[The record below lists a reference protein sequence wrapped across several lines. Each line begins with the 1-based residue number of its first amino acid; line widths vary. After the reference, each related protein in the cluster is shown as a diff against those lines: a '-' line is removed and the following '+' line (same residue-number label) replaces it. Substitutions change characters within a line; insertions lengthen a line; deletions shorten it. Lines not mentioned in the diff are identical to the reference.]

1 MRKLNIIQRRRVW
14 VMVGAVFVVLVLAPW
29 LMTGWERRHA
39 GGPEMTKSG
48 TEHTTQQERSEMQG
62 MPMTPTGESG
72 PAQAYAM
79 VTPTKQQLIGVK
91 TAVVETRPL
100 ETTVRAVG
108 RVEYNEERI
117 THINLRVS
125 GWVEE
130 LFVDYT
136 GQVVHK
142 GQPLFTLY
150 SPDLVASQDEYLLAL
165 RTQVKVKDSP
175 LAEVQEQAEHMVEAA
190 RDRLRL
196 WTVSDQ
202 QLDELAR
209 RGKAKTAM
217 PIYSPFSG
225 YVTEK
230 KVFRGMFVEPGMRL
244 YTIADLSTVWVNAE
258 IYEFEVPF
266 VTVGQ
271 QATITFSSYPGQP
284 FYGRVSYIYPYLNE
298 QARTVKVRLELPNPG
313 LRLKPDMY
321 GDVLL
326 KIDRGNQVAVPEQ
339 AVLDSGT
346 RKQVFLVRGEGLFEP
361 REVKVGPKI
370 GSFYEVQEGVKP
382 GDRVVTSGN
391 FLIDSESKLMAA
403 TDMMGSLGMG
413 GIRMEQ
419 AQMGQMDMGGMPMG
433 ETQPEQSKQMAKASG
448 EKKAGGLT
456 LALSTEPAPPR
467 IGDNLIRVTVKGDGG
482 KLVVNAKVQLT
493 YTMPM
498 PGMMPATVPMKPGND
513 GAYEAKVNLGMGGR
527 WDLTVTVQRAGEAD
541 VKDSFSVT
549 AGGAG
554 MSGMQGM

>member
-1 MRKLNIIQRRRVW
+1 
-14 VMVGAVFVVLVLAPW
+14 
-29 LMTGWERRHA
+29 
-39 GGPEMTKSG
+39 
-48 TEHTTQQERSEMQG
+48 
-62 MPMTPTGESG
+62 
-72 PAQAYAM
+72 
-79 VTPTKQQLIGVK
+79 
-91 TAVVETRPL
+91 
-100 ETTVRAVG
+100 
-108 RVEYNEERI
+108 
-117 THINLRVS
+117 
-125 GWVEE
+125 VEE

-165 RTQVKVKDSP
+165 RTQAKVKDSP
-175 LAEVQEQAEHMVEAA
+175 LAEVHEQAEHMVDAA

-209 RGKAKTAM
+209 RGKAKTAI

-266 VTVGQ
+266 VKVDQ
-271 QATITFSSYPGQP
+271 QAAITFSSYPGQP

-298 QARTVKVRLELPNPG
+298 QARTVKVRVELPNPG
-313 LRLKPDMY
+313 LRLKPEMY

-326 KIDRGNQVAVPEQ
+326 KINRGNQVAVPEQ

-370 GSFYEVQEGVKP
+370 GAFYEVQEGIEA

-403 TDMMGSLGMG
+403 MDMMGSLGMG
-413 GIRMEQ
+413 GIKMEQ
-419 AQMGQMDMGGMPMG
+419 AKMGQMDMGGMPMG
-433 ETQPEQSKQMAKASG
+433 ETQPEKTTQMAKASG
-448 EKKAGGLT
+448 DKKAGGLT
-456 LALSTEPAPPR
+456 LALSTEPASPR
-467 IGDNLIRVTVKGDGG
+467 IGENLIRVTLKGEGG
-482 KLVVNAKVQLT
+482 NLVVNATVQLT

-498 PGMMPATVPMKPGND
+498 PGMMPATVPMKPGKD

-541 VKDSFSVT
+541 VKETFPVT
-549 AGGAG
+549 AGSGGG

>member
-1 MRKLNIIQRRRVW
+1 MMTTTWSQRRTMW
-14 VMVGAVFVVLVLAPW
+14 IAIGAGIVILMLGSWF
-29 LMTGWERRHA
+29 MTGWERHQL
-39 GGPEMTKSG
+39 PSPDETTSDESKTKQE
-48 TEHTTQQERSEMQG
+48 EHSPQG
-62 MPMTPTGESG
+62 MPMSPSEETG
-72 PAQAYAM
+72 PAQAYTM

-108 RVEYNEERI
+108 RVDYNEERI

-125 GWVEE
+125 GWIED

-136 GQVVHK
+136 GQVVRK

-165 RTQVKVKDSP
+165 RTQAKVRDSP
-175 LAEVQEQAEHMVEAA
+175 LAEVHEQAEHMVEAA

-209 RGKAKTAM
+209 RGKAKTSM
-217 PIYSPFSG
+217 PVYSPFSG

-230 KVFRGMFVEPGMRL
+230 KVFQGMFVEPEMRL
-244 YTIADLSTVWVNAE
+244 YTITDLSTVWVNAE
-258 IYEFEVPF
+258 IYEFEVLF
-266 VTVGQ
+266 VKVGQ
-271 QATITFSSYPGQP
+271 QATVTFSSYPGQP

-298 QARTVKVRLELPNPG
+298 QTRTIKVRLELPNPG
-313 LRLKPDMY
+313 LRLKPEMY

-326 KIDRGNQVAVPEQ
+326 KINRGNQVAVPEQ

-370 GSFYEVQEGVKP
+370 GAFYEVQEGVAA

-403 TDMMGSLGMG
+403 TNMMGSLGMG

-433 ETQPEQSKQMAKASG
+433 GTLPEKSKPIAKESR

-456 LALSTEPAPPR
+456 LAFATEPASPR
-467 IGDNLIRVTVKGDGG
+467 IGENLIRVIVKDERG
-482 KLVVNAKVQLT
+482 KPVATATVQLT

-498 PGMMPATVPMKPGND
+498 PGMMPATVPMKPGKD
-513 GAYEAKVNLGMGGR
+513 RAYEAKVNLGMGGQ
-527 WDLTVTVQRAGEAD
+527 WDLTVTVQREGQAD
-541 VKDSFSVT
+541 VKETFSVT
-549 AGGAG
+549 AGGSRG

>member
-1 MRKLNIIQRRRVW
+1 MITKMWSQRRSMWIVIGAGI
-14 VMVGAVFVVLVLAPW
+14 VMLTLGSW
-29 LMTGWERRHA
+29 LMTGWERPQLPL
-39 GGPEMTKSG
+39 PEETTSDQSQTK
-48 TEHTTQQERSEMQG
+48 QEDRSLQG
-62 MPMTPTGESG
+62 LPMSPSQETG

-117 THINLRVS
+117 TYINLRVS

-165 RTQVKVKDSP
+165 RTQAKVKDSP
-175 LAEVQEQAEHMVEAA
+175 LAEVQEQAERTVEAA

-202 QLDELAR
+202 QLDEVVR
-209 RGKAKTAM
+209 RGKAKTSM
-217 PIYSPFSG
+217 PIYSPFRG

-230 KVFRGMFVEPGMRL
+230 KVFRGMFVEPEMRL

-266 VTVGQ
+266 VKVDQ
-271 QATITFSSYPGQP
+271 QAAVTFSSYPGQH

-298 QARTVKVRLELPNPG
+298 QSRTVKVRLELPNPG
-313 LRLKPDMY
+313 LRLKPAMY

-326 KIDRGNQVAVPEQ
+326 KINRGNQVAVPEQ
-339 AVLDSGT
+339 AVMDSGT
-346 RKQVFLVRGEGLFEP
+346 RKQVFLVRGEGIFEP

-370 GSFYEVQEGVKP
+370 GSFYEIQEGVEA

-433 ETQPEQSKQMAKASG
+433 ETQPEKSKQMAKALG

-456 LALSTEPAPPR
+456 LAFSTEPASPR
-467 IGDNLIRVTVKGDGG
+467 IGENLIRVIVKGEGG
-482 KLVVNAKVQLT
+482 KLVSNAKVQLT

-498 PGMMPATVPMKPGND
+498 PGMMPATVPMKPGKD
-513 GAYEAKVNLGMGGR
+513 GTYEAKVNLGMGGQ

-541 VKDSFSVT
+541 VRETFSVT
-549 AGGAG
+549 AGGG
-554 MSGMQGM
+554 GSMSGMPGM

>member
-1 MRKLNIIQRRRVW
+1 MLGSW
-14 VMVGAVFVVLVLAPW
+14 F
-29 LMTGWERRHA
+29 MTGWERHRLPP
-39 GGPEMTKSG
+39 PEETRSDQSQ
-48 TEHTTQQERSEMQG
+48 TEQKERSLQG
-62 MPMTPTGESG
+62 MPMSPSQETG
-72 PAQAYAM
+72 PPQAYAM

-108 RVEYNEERI
+108 RVDYNEERI

-165 RTQVKVKDSP
+165 RTQAKVKDSP
-175 LAEVQEQAEHMVEAA
+175 LADVHEQAEHMVEAA

-209 RGKAKTAM
+209 RGKAKTAI

-266 VTVGQ
+266 VTVDQ
-271 QATITFSSYPGQP
+271 QAAITFSSYPGQP

-313 LRLKPDMY
+313 LRLKPEMY
-321 GDVLL
+321 GDVML
-326 KIDRGNQVAVPEQ
+326 KINRGNQVAVPEQ

-370 GSFYEVQEGVKP
+370 GAFYEVQEGIEA

-403 TDMMGSLGMG
+403 MDMMGSLGMG
-413 GIRMEQ
+413 GIKMEQ

-433 ETQPEQSKQMAKASG
+433 EPQPEKTTQMAKASG
-448 EKKAGGLT
+448 DKKAGGLT
-456 LALSTEPAPPR
+456 LALSTEPASPR
-467 IGDNLIRVTVKGDGG
+467 IGENLIRVTVKGEGAN
-482 KLVVNAKVQLT
+482 LVVNANVQLT

-498 PGMMPATVPMKPGND
+498 PGMMPATVPMKPGKD

-541 VKDSFSVT
+541 VKEMFSVT
-549 AGGAG
+549 AGGGGG

>member
-1 MRKLNIIQRRRVW
+1 MKTKKWSQRRTMW
-14 VMVGAVFVVLVLAPW
+14 IAIGSGIVMLTLGSW
-29 LMTGWERRHA
+29 LMTGWKQPPHP
-39 GGPEMTKSG
+39 PETTTSDQTPTKQ
-48 TEHTTQQERSEMQG
+48 EERSQEG
-62 MPMTPTGESG
+62 MPVSPSADIG

-79 VTPTKQQLIGVK
+79 VSPTKQQLIGVK

-108 RVEYNEERI
+108 RVGYNEERI
-117 THINLRVS
+117 THVNLRVS
-125 GWVEE
+125 GWIEE

-136 GQVVHK
+136 GQVVNK

-165 RTQVKVKDSP
+165 RTKAKLKDSP
-175 LAEVQEQAEHMVEAA
+175 LPEVHEQAEHMVEAA

-196 WTVSDQ
+196 WTVSDRE
-202 QLDELAR
+202 LDELVR
-209 RGKAKTAM
+209 RGKAKTSM

-230 KVFRGMFVEPGMRL
+230 NVFRGMFVEPDMRL

-266 VTVGQ
+266 VQVDQ
-271 QATITFSSYPGQP
+271 QATVTFSSYPGQP
-284 FYGRVSYIYPYLNE
+284 FYGRISYIYPYLNE
-298 QARTVKVRLELPNPG
+298 QARTAKVRLEIPNPG
-313 LRLKPDMY
+313 LRLKPEMY
-321 GDVLL
+321 GDVVL
-326 KIDRGNQVAVPEQ
+326 KINRGNQIAVPEQ
-339 AVLDSGT
+339 AVMDSGT
-346 RKQVFLVRGEGLFEP
+346 RKLVFLVRGEGLFEP

-370 GSFYEVQEGVKP
+370 GSFYEIKEGVQA

-419 AQMGQMDMGGMPMG
+419 AQMGKMDMGGMSG
-433 ETQPEQSKQMAKASG
+433 ESQPEKMKEMAKASG
-448 EKKAGGLT
+448 ERKVGGLT
-456 LALSTEPAPPR
+456 LTFSTEPAAPR
-467 IGDNLIRVTVKGDGG
+467 IGENLIRVIVKGEGG
-482 KLVVNAKVQLT
+482 KPLPNANVQLT

-498 PGMMPATVPMKPGND
+498 PGMMPATVPMKPAKD
-513 GAYEAKVNLGMGGR
+513 GAYEAKVNLGMGGQ
-527 WDLTVTVQRAGEAD
+527 WDLTVTVQRAGQAD
-541 VKDSFSVT
+541 VKETFSVT
-549 AGGAG
+549 AGGSG
-554 MSGMQGM
+554 SMSGMQGM

>member
-1 MRKLNIIQRRRVW
+1 MMTKMWSQRRTMW
-14 VMVGAVFVVLVLAPW
+14 IATGAGIVMLTLGSWF
-29 LMTGWERRHA
+29 MTGLERHQVL
-39 GGPEMTKSG
+39 PPDEKTSDQSQ
-48 TEHTTQQERSEMQG
+48 TEQKERSLQG
-62 MPMTPTGESG
+62 MPMSPSQETG
-72 PAQAYAM
+72 PPQAYAM

-108 RVEYNEERI
+108 RVDYNEERI

-165 RTQVKVKDSP
+165 RTQAKVKDSP
-175 LAEVQEQAEHMVEAA
+175 LAEVQEQAEHMVDAA

-209 RGKAKTAM
+209 RGKAKTAI

-266 VTVGQ
+266 VKVDQ
-271 QATITFSSYPGQP
+271 QAAITFSSYPGQP

-298 QARTVKVRLELPNPG
+298 QARTVKVRVELPNPG
-313 LRLKPDMY
+313 LRLKPEMY

-326 KIDRGNQVAVPEQ
+326 KINRGNQVAVPEQ

-370 GSFYEVQEGVKP
+370 GAFYEVQEGIEA

-403 TDMMGSLGMG
+403 MDMMGSLGMG
-413 GIRMEQ
+413 GIKMEQ
-419 AQMGQMDMGGMPMG
+419 AKMGQMDMGGMPMG
-433 ETQPEQSKQMAKASG
+433 ETQPEKTTQMAKASG
-448 EKKAGGLT
+448 DKKAGGLT
-456 LALSTEPAPPR
+456 LALSTEPASPR
-467 IGDNLIRVTVKGDGG
+467 IGENLIRVTLKGEGG
-482 KLVVNAKVQLT
+482 NLVVNATVQLT

-498 PGMMPATVPMKPGND
+498 PGMMPATVPMKPGKD

-541 VKDSFSVT
+541 VKETFPVT
-549 AGGAG
+549 AGSGGG

>member
-1 MRKLNIIQRRRVW
+1 MSTTKISGRRPIW
-14 VMVGAVFVVLVLAPW
+14 IAFGIGILMLTLGAW
-29 LMTGWERRHA
+29 LITGWE
-39 GGPEMTKSG
+39 GSYSPPQESPSFQSQTKQG
-48 TEHTTQQERSEMQG
+48 ERSHEG
-62 MPMTPTGESG
+62 MPKTDMG

-79 VTPTKQQLIGVK
+79 VSPTKQQLIGVK
-91 TAVVETRPL
+91 TAVIERRPL
-100 ETTVRAVG
+100 ETTIRAVG
-108 RVEYNEERI
+108 RVGYNEERI
-117 THINLRVS
+117 THVNLRVS

-136 GQVVHK
+136 GQVVNK

-150 SPDLVASQDEYLLAL
+150 SPELVSSQDEYLLAL
-165 RTQVKVKDSP
+165 RTKAKLKDSP
-175 LAEVQEQAEHMVEAA
+175 LPEAQDQAEHLVEAA

-196 WTVSDQ
+196 WTVSDR
-202 QLDELAR
+202 ELEELVQ
-209 RGKAKTAM
+209 RGRAKTSM
-217 PIYSPFSG
+217 TISSPFSG

-230 KVFRGMFVEPGMRL
+230 NVFRGMFVEPGMRL

-266 VTVGQ
+266 VKVDQ
-271 QATITFSSYPGQP
+271 QAAITFSSYPGQP

-313 LRLKPDMY
+313 LRLKPEMY

-326 KIDRGNQVAVPEQ
+326 KINRGNQVAVPEQ
-339 AVLDSGT
+339 AVMDSGT
-346 RKQVFLVRGEGLFEP
+346 RKLVFLVRGEGLFEP
-361 REVKVGPKI
+361 REVKAGPKI
-370 GSFYEVQEGVKP
+370 GSFYEVQEGLEA

-391 FLIDSESKLMAA
+391 FLIDSESKLMAS

-419 AQMGQMDMGGMPMG
+419 AQMGQMGMGGMPMG
-433 ETQPEQSKQMAKASG
+433 ETQPEKTEQMAASG
-448 EKKAGGLT
+448 QKKAGGLT
-456 LALSTEPAPPR
+456 LALSTEPPSPR
-467 IGDNLIRVTVKGDGG
+467 IGENLIRVTVKDEGG
-482 KLVVNAKVQLT
+482 NLVVNANVQLT

-498 PGMMPATVPMKPGND
+498 PGMMPATVPMRPGKD

-527 WDLTVTVQRAGEAD
+527 WDLTVTVQRAGGAD
-541 VKDSFSVT
+541 VKETFSVT
-549 AGGAG
+549 AGGSGG

>member
-1 MRKLNIIQRRRVW
+1 MITKMWTQGRTTWIAI
-14 VMVGAVFVVLVLAPW
+14 GAGALILMLGSW
-29 LMTGWERRHA
+29 LITGWERHQLPPQEKARSDQSRTEER
-39 GGPEMTKSG
+39 GPQEMSP
-48 TEHTTQQERSEMQG
+48 SEAID
-62 MPMTPTGESG
+62 

-91 TAVVETRPL
+91 TAVIETRPL

-108 RVEYNEERI
+108 RVDYNEERI
-117 THINLRVS
+117 VHVNLRVS
-125 GWVEE
+125 GWIED

-136 GQVVHK
+136 GQVVRK

-165 RTQVKVKDSP
+165 RTQAKIKDSP
-175 LAEVQEQAEHMVEAA
+175 LAKVHEQAEDMVEAA

-196 WTVSDQ
+196 WAVSDQ
-202 QLDELAR
+202 QLQELAR
-209 RGKAKTAM
+209 RGKAKTSV

-230 KVFRGMFVEPGMRL
+230 KVFRGMFVEPRMRL

-271 QATITFSSYPGQP
+271 QAAVTLASYPGQS
-284 FYGRVSYIYPYLNE
+284 FYGRVSYIYPYFNE
-298 QARTVKVRLELPNPG
+298 QARTAKVRLEIPNPG
-313 LRLKPDMY
+313 LRLKPEMY

-326 KIDRGNQVAVPEQ
+326 KINRGNQVAVPEQ
-339 AVLDSGT
+339 AVTDSGT
-346 RKQVFLVRGEGLFEP
+346 RKLVFLVRGEGLFEP
-361 REVKVGPKI
+361 REVRVGPKI
-370 GSFYEVQEGVKP
+370 GAFYEVQDGVAA

-413 GIRMEQ
+413 GIQMEQ
-419 AQMGQMDMGGMPMG
+419 AKMGQMDMGGMPMG
-433 ETQPEQSKQMAKASG
+433 GTQPEKAKEMAKASG
-448 EKKAGGLT
+448 EKQVGGLT
-456 LALSTEPAPPR
+456 LALSTEPVPPR
-467 IGDNLIRVTVKGDGG
+467 IGENLIRIIVKDEAG
-482 KLVVNAKVQLT
+482 KPIAHTKVQLT

-498 PGMMPATVPMKPGND
+498 PGMMPATVPMKVAKD

-527 WDLTVTVQRAGEAD
+527 WDLTVTVQRVGQAD
-541 VKDSFSVT
+541 VKETFSVT
-549 AGGAG
+549 AGGSGG
-554 MSGMQGM
+554 MSDMQGM

>member
-1 MRKLNIIQRRRVW
+1 MITKMWSQRRTMW
-14 VMVGAVFVVLVLAPW
+14 IAIGAGIVMLTLGSW
-29 LMTGWERRHA
+29 LMTGWERPQLPL
-39 GGPEMTKSG
+39 PEETTSDQSQTK
-48 TEHTTQQERSEMQG
+48 QEDRSLQG
-62 MPMTPTGESG
+62 MPMSPSQETD

-108 RVEYNEERI
+108 RVEYNEGRI

-165 RTQVKVKDSP
+165 RTQAKVKDSP
-175 LAEVQEQAEHMVEAA
+175 LAEVQEQAERTVEAA

-202 QLDELAR
+202 QLDEVVR
-209 RGKAKTAM
+209 RGKAKTSM

-230 KVFRGMFVEPGMRL
+230 KVFRGTFVEPGMRL

-266 VTVGQ
+266 VKVGQ
-271 QATITFSSYPGQP
+271 QAAVTFSSYPGQP

-298 QARTVKVRLELPNPG
+298 QSRTVKVRLELPNPG
-313 LRLKPDMY
+313 LRLKPEMY
-321 GDVLL
+321 GDVQL
-326 KIDRGNQVAVPEQ
+326 KINRGNQVAVPEQ
-339 AVLDSGT
+339 AVMDSGT

-370 GSFYEVQEGVKP
+370 GSFYEIQEGVEA

-433 ETQPEQSKQMAKASG
+433 ETQPEKTKPMAKASG

-456 LALSTEPAPPR
+456 LAFSTEPASPR
-467 IGDNLIRVTVKGDGG
+467 IGENLIRVIVKGEGG
-482 KLVVNAKVQLT
+482 KPASNAKVQLT

-498 PGMMPATVPMKPGND
+498 PGMMPATVPMKPGKD
-513 GAYEAKVNLGMGGR
+513 GAYEAKVNLGMGGQ
-527 WDLTVTVQRAGEAD
+527 WDLTITVQRAGEAD
-541 VKDSFSVT
+541 VKETFSVT
-549 AGGAG
+549 AGGSGG

>member
-1 MRKLNIIQRRRVW
+1 MITKMWSQRRTMW
-14 VMVGAVFVVLVLAPW
+14 IAIGAGIMMLTLGSW
-29 LMTGWERRHA
+29 LMTGWER
-39 GGPEMTKSG
+39 PQLPPPDEKTSDQSQTK
-48 TEHTTQQERSEMQG
+48 QKERSLQG
-62 MPMTPTGESG
+62 MPMSPSQETG

-108 RVEYNEERI
+108 RVDYNEERI

-136 GQVVHK
+136 GQVVRK
-142 GQPLFTLY
+142 GQPLFMLY

-165 RTQVKVKDSP
+165 RTQAKVKDSP
-175 LAEVQEQAEHMVEAA
+175 LAEVQEQAEQMVEAA
-190 RDRLRL
+190 RDRLHL

-209 RGKAKTAM
+209 RGKAKTSI

-230 KVFRGMFVEPGMRL
+230 KVFRGMFVEPEMRL

-266 VTVGQ
+266 VKIDQ
-271 QATITFSSYPGQP
+271 QAAITFSSYPGQP

-313 LRLKPDMY
+313 LRLKPEMY

-326 KIDRGNQVAVPEQ
+326 KINRGNQVAVPEQ

-346 RKQVFLVRGEGLFEP
+346 RKHVFLVRGEGLFEP

-370 GSFYEVQEGVKP
+370 GSFYEVQEGVEA

-403 TDMMGSLGMG
+403 MDMMGSLGMG
-413 GIRMEQ
+413 GIKMEQ
-419 AQMGQMDMGGMPMG
+419 AQMGKMDMGGMKMDG
-433 ETQPEQSKQMAKASG
+433 TQTKETTSAAKQ
-448 EKKAGGLT
+448 EKKVDGYT
-456 LALSTEPAPPR
+456 ISLSTDPAPPR
-467 IGDNLIRVTVKGDGG
+467 IGENRILVQVSNLLPKEASSTTVS
-482 KLVVNAKVQLT
+482 VT

-498 PGMMPATVPMKPGND
+498 PGMMPATVRMKQSTTPGD
-513 GAYEAKVNLGMGGR
+513 YEATVNLGMAGQ
-527 WDLTVTVQRAGEAD
+527 WDLTVNVQPTGRKPLRA
-541 VKDSFSVT
+541 SFSV
-549 AGGAG
+549 AVGGGG